1 MLYRGLERAVQ
12 SLEVFF
18 LKKTCAYP
26 ENPLPSQSAARC
38 VCCVRLSNY
47 QKIFTMAVLQNMWL
61 RGAKKKL
68 GGTVLYTQGGR
79 TLQRELAPE
88 VKNPKTPAQMG
99 QRVKWANLVAFYR
112 ANSGW
117 MPKAF
122 ENKKAT
128 QSDYNKFMSL
138 NAASSRIYLT
148 KEQARQGACVV
159 DSYRVSDGTLQPV
172 DIFPTE
178 QNWVTNIYL
187 TGLSKLDATTTVAA
201 FSTALLASNAGLRS
215 GDQLSFIRVTQLFNN
230 TTGIP
235 YVQVRAYELLINEQ
249 GPGLLKDFWPIELI
263 GLGQEQETPALMV
276 KNNNKQGGFAI
287 IVSRTQGGRVL
298 VSPSQVTQVNMAA
311 VINQYSS
318 SAALTNAIASY
329 GQGNEVFLDSKGANE
344 IGKMPTTLSITAI
357 ANENESIKVAVGGS
371 GNFHNNG
378 WDGSLNVIFN
388 QDITGVVEKLLVTVA
403 GSQFLDVTEG
413 TVTGNTVSFAAS
425 IYQDAE
431 KQEEYPVI
439 VSVTISGVTYSAQFT
454 GEATSLT

>member
-1 MLYRGLERAVQ
+1 
-12 SLEVFF
+12 
-18 LKKTCAYP
+18 
-26 ENPLPSQSAARC
+26 
-38 VCCVRLSNY
+38 
-47 QKIFTMAVLQNMWL
+47 MAVLQNMWL

-112 ANSGW
+112 ANASW

-138 NAASSRIYLT
+138 NASSSRIYLT

-159 DSYRVSDGTLQPV
+159 DSYRVSEGTLQPV

-178 QNWVTNIYL
+178 ANWVTNLYL
-187 TGLSKLDATTTVAA
+187 TGLAKLDATTTVAD

-215 GDQLSFIRVTQLFNN
+215 GDQISFIRITQLNNN

-235 YVQVRAYELLINEQ
+235 YIQVRAYELLIDEQ
-249 GPGLLKDFWPIELI
+249 GPGLVKDFWPIELI
-263 GLGQEQETPALMV
+263 ALGQQQETPALMV

-311 VINQYSS
+311 IIKQYSS
-318 SAALTNAIASY
+318 DAALSAAIESY
-329 GQGNEVFLDSKGANE
+329 GQGDDVFLDSKTAGT
-344 IGKMPTTLSITAI
+344 IVQQPTTLAITSIESKDKKHVAI
-357 ANENESIKVAVGGS
+357 VGQEIDINNENFASGLVINFNQNVVGTAEQVKTTYAGNQVTTDTQPSTS
-371 GNFHNNG
+371 GN
-378 WDGSLNVIFN
+378 VITSDEDFN
-388 QDITGVVEKLLVTVA
+388 PTTALSTTEPLVVE
-403 GSQFLDVTEG
+403 
-413 TVTGNTVSFAAS
+413 
-425 IYQDAE
+425 
-431 KQEEYPVI
+431 
-439 VSVTISGVTYSAQFT
+439 VTISGVVYRAEFT
-454 GEATSLT
+454 VTPGTAA

>member
-1 MLYRGLERAVQ
+1 
-12 SLEVFF
+12 
-18 LKKTCAYP
+18 
-26 ENPLPSQSAARC
+26 
-38 VCCVRLSNY
+38 
-47 QKIFTMAVLQNMWL
+47 MAVLQNMWL

-88 VKNPKTPAQMG
+88 IKNPKTPAQMG

-112 ANSGW
+112 ANAGW

-138 NAASSRIYLT
+138 NAANSRIYLT

-172 DIFPTE
+172 DIFPSA
-178 QNWVTNIYL
+178 QDWVTNLYL
-187 TGLSKLDATTTVAA
+187 TGLDKLDATTTVAA

-215 GDQLSFIRVTQLFNN
+215 GDQLSFIRVTQLNNN

-235 YVQVRAYELLINEQ
+235 YIQVRAYELLINEQ
-249 GPGLLKDFWPIELI
+249 GPGLVKDFWPIELI
-263 GLGQEQETPALMV
+263 ALGEVQETSALLV

-298 VSPSQVTQVNMAA
+298 VSPSQVTQVNMTA

-318 SAALTNAIASY
+318 SAALAEAIDSY
-329 GQGNEVFLDSKGANE
+329 GKGDEVFLDSKDANA
-344 IGKMPTTLSITAI
+344 IGQQPTTLSIT
-357 ANENESIKVAVGGS
+357 SISTISGNKTIAVGGQIDIAS
-371 GNFHNNG
+371 TDWNAGVKIN
-378 WDGSLNVIFN
+378 FN
-388 QDITGVVEKLLVTVA
+388 QDVTG
-403 GSQFLDVTEG
+403 SVTEVIATLG
-413 TVTGNTVSFAAS
+413 ETTYFESIQPSVEGATVTSTSKFSNTKQ
-425 IYQDAE
+425 IDAE
-431 KQEEYPVI
+431 TDLEL
-439 VSVTISGVTYSAQFT
+439 SVMIDGTAYQAVFKVP
-454 GEATSLT
+454 ATSMS

>member
-1 MLYRGLERAVQ
+1 
-12 SLEVFF
+12 
-18 LKKTCAYP
+18 
-26 ENPLPSQSAARC
+26 
-38 VCCVRLSNY
+38 
-47 QKIFTMAVLQNMWL
+47 MAVLQNMWL

-112 ANSGW
+112 ANAGW

-138 NAASSRIYLT
+138 NAANSRIYLT

-172 DIFPTE
+172 DIFPTAKD
-178 QNWVTNIYL
+178 WVTNLYL
-187 TGLSKLDATTTVAA
+187 TGLDKLDATTTVAA
-201 FSTALLASNAGLRS
+201 FSNALLSSNAGLRS

-230 TTGIP
+230 TTDIP

-249 GPGLLKDFWPIELI
+249 GTGLMKDFWPIELI
-263 GLGQEQETPALMV
+263 ALGQQQETPALMV

-298 VSPSQVTQVNMAA
+298 VSPSQVTQVNMAD

-318 SAALTNAIASY
+318 SAALQAAIDSY
-329 GQGNEVFLDSKGANE
+329 GRGDEVFLDSKGANE
-344 IGKMPTTLSITAI
+344 IGQNPTTLSITSVTSDTGVVTAVPGGELDMTN
-357 ANENESIKVAVGGS
+357 ADFEEGIK
-371 GNFHNNG
+371 
-378 WDGSLNVIFN
+378 VIFN
-388 QDITGVVEKLLVTVA
+388 QDITGVAESATISVEGNDPITQSTPAVDKNVVEVNAGLKVTGANHNRSIKVTV
-403 GSQFLDVTEG
+403 V
-413 TVTGNTVSFAAS
+413 
-425 IYQDAE
+425 
-431 KQEEYPVI
+431 
-439 VSVTISGVTYSAQFT
+439 ISGVSYEASFT
-454 GEATSLT
+454 IPSSSMS

>member
-1 MLYRGLERAVQ
+1 
-12 SLEVFF
+12 
-18 LKKTCAYP
+18 
-26 ENPLPSQSAARC
+26 
-38 VCCVRLSNY
+38 
-47 QKIFTMAVLQNMWL
+47 MAVLQNMWL

-112 ANSGW
+112 ANAGW

-122 ENKKAT
+122 ENKKPT

-138 NAASSRIYLT
+138 NAANSRIYLT

-159 DSYRVSDGTLQPV
+159 DSYRMSDGTLQPV

-178 QNWVTNIYL
+178 QNWVTNLYL
-187 TGLSKLDATTTVAA
+187 TGLSKLDATTTVAE

-215 GDQLSFIRVTQLFNN
+215 GDQLSFIRITQLNNN

-249 GPGLLKDFWPIELI
+249 GPGLVKDFWPIELI
-263 GLGQEQETPALMV
+263 ALGQQQETPALMV

-298 VSPSQVTQVNMAA
+298 VSPSQVTQVNMAD
-311 VINQYSS
+311 IIKQYSS
-318 SAALTNAIASY
+318 DAALSAAIESY
-329 GQGNEVFLDSKGANE
+329 GQGDDVFLDSKAAGT
-344 IGKMPTTLSITAI
+344 ILQQPTTMSISSI
-357 ANENESIKVAVGGS
+357 ESKDLKHVANVGEEIDI
-371 GNFHNNG
+371 NNDAFDTG
-378 WDGSLNVIFN
+378 LIILFN
-388 QDITGVVEKLLVTVA
+388 QDII
-403 GSQFLDVTEG
+403 G
-413 TVTGNTVSFAAS
+413 TVEQVKTTYAGNQVVTDTHVTAEGNKVTSNESFTPETPQS
-425 IYQDAE
+425 QVE
-431 KQEEYPVI
+431 PLI
-439 VSVTISGVTYSAQFT
+439 VEVTISGVVYRAEFT
-454 GEATSLT
+454 VTPGAAA

>member
-1 MLYRGLERAVQ
+1 
-12 SLEVFF
+12 
-18 LKKTCAYP
+18 
-26 ENPLPSQSAARC
+26 
-38 VCCVRLSNY
+38 
-47 QKIFTMAVLQNMWL
+47 MWL

-112 ANSGW
+112 ANAGW

-138 NAASSRIYLT
+138 NAANSRIYLT

-172 DIFPTE
+172 DIFPAAKD
-178 QNWVTNIYL
+178 WVTNLYI
-187 TGLSKLDATTTVAA
+187 TGLDKLDATTTVAA
-201 FSTALLASNAGLRS
+201 FSTALLSSNAGLRS

-230 TTGIP
+230 TTDIP

-263 GLGQEQETPALMV
+263 ALGQQQETPALMV

-298 VSPSQVTQVNMAA
+298 VSPSQVTQVNMSD
-311 VINQYSS
+311 VINQHSS
-318 SAALTNAIASY
+318 SAALQAAIDSY
-329 GQGNEVFLDSKGANE
+329 GRGDEVFLDSKDANA
-344 IGKMPTTLSITAI
+344 IAQQPTTLSIT
-357 ANENESIKVAVGGS
+357 SISDYAGNITAVPGGELDLTQADFEEGVKVM
-371 GNFHNNG
+371 
-378 WDGSLNVIFN
+378 FN
-388 QDITGVVEKLLVTVA
+388 QDITGTTESATMSVEGNQPVSRTNPNVSKNVVIFNNDLKVTAANHTRSVK
-403 GSQFLDVTEG
+403 F
-413 TVTGNTVSFAAS
+413 TVV
-425 IYQDAE
+425 
-431 KQEEYPVI
+431 
-439 VSVTISGVTYSAQFT
+439 ISGVSYEASFT
-454 GEATSLT
+454 IPSSTMS